1 MNTHASGFQDAFV
14 LLPDERKG
22 TYPYRFFSGFLKESR
37 MAGPAKKAKL
47 AHEKQKATAPKRS
60 VGDFTFK
67 KVVDVVEWPQGNSV
81 AIVELQADGEPL
93 LGIVDRHFVMSK
105 TEGNYEPSRLA
116 CPAVYDPIAREL
128 AIERHRAYSAAN

>member
-1 MNTHASGFQDAFV
+1 
-14 LLPDERKG
+14 
-22 TYPYRFFSGFLKESR
+22 
-37 MAGPAKKAKL
+37 MAGPVKKAKL
-47 AHEKQKATAPKRS
+47 AHEKQKATVAKGG

-81 AIVELQADGEPL
+81 AIVELQGDGEPQ

-105 TEGNYEPSRLA
+105 TEGNYEPSTLA
-116 CPAVYDPIAREL
+116 CPAAYDPTAREL